1 MAINRYDQP
10 AEAQF
15 INTYVPIPFD
25 DIAKVALLK
34 QARIDEDLEKQQNM
48 LATYSSF
55 KTAPGQDERS
65 RDKILSEI
73 QQDFATLQEQPGT
86 LGFRQGLANIT
97 TKWGTDTRVQNLRRN
112 QETYDKMLAEYNKA
126 KQDKVPVQNL
136 REMEE
141 TLNNYYNYG
150 EEGLRSKQGSGV
162 LTSPGYK
169 GYVDVY
175 KGWQERV
182 NDVKPSSAQ
191 TVYND
196 KTGKYMITDKNAG
209 ITLDALS
216 APFGIKWK
224 EEYKD
229 GKKVITVDHEDF
241 SRNGFKRLMETE
253 EGGQVM
259 INAKEELRK
268 RGEDL
273 TQENLMN
280 EAYSQT
286 LQTVQQIMSE
296 RVQSDRSIDM
306 DADPYALAAYKKS
319 LDDSEITFTNPV
331 LMSTS
336 GSKLTSPKKIDEA
349 KNVLTTNIKD
359 MDKKLLEFKEQNNI
373 QERTETYTTPEG
385 KTYTRTFY
393 ESPERGD
400 MTDEYNEM
408 LEEKGSYQRKLLE
421 IQDVELKAKREAGLS
436 KDYSPSKEVLAEADA
451 AGKRAVIRLQDSG
464 LGIVAGG
471 NETELTEEEKREV
484 YHDAYNAY
492 IEKKDPKWKEYRKVL
507 QERAAAKV
515 EERGV
520 TRFSTKSMNEM
531 AETMGLQHFTE
542 NKPGQ
547 LGGGTGRI
555 QWAQDDGKGFTNKDY
570 ENIDN
575 AKAPEF
581 LGWAKDPEDGTFKFI
596 YRFYKKGSTK
606 ENPELMD
613 AVKVDAPAG
622 TAEFLIKQGEI
633 TPAEVY
639 LSQVLSKEGLGED
652 EANKQLNM
660 PGFGDQYQVR
670 FETLTPAE
678 RSLSSSGTRFKLN
691 FPVYDESSKRII
703 REERTYSNKQE
714 AITDLIGFYM
724 DSDSLREKGK

>member
-65 RDKILSEI
+65 RDKILNEI
-73 QQDFATLQEQPGT
+73 QQDFASLQEQPGT
-86 LGFRQGLANIT
+86 LGFRQGLSNIT
-97 TKWGTDTRVQNLRRN
+97 TKWGTDTRVQNLKRN

-126 KQDKVPVQNL
+126 KQEKVPMQNL
-136 REMEE
+136 REMESA
-141 TLNNYYNYG
+141 LNDYYNYG
-150 EEGLRSKQGSGV
+150 EEGMRSKQGSGV

-182 NDVKPSSAQ
+182 NDVKPSSNQ

-196 KTGKYMITDKNAG
+196 KTGKYMITEKNAG
-209 ITLDALS
+209 VTLNALS
-216 APFGIKWK
+216 APFGIQWK
-224 EEYKD
+224 EEYKN
-229 GKKVITVDHEDF
+229 GKKVVTVDHEDF
-241 SRNGFKRLMETE
+241 SRNGFRRLMETE

-319 LDDSEITFTNPV
+319 LDDSEVTFSNPI
-331 LMSTS
+331 LMTVS
-336 GSKLTSPKKIDEA
+336 GSKLVSPKKIDEA
-349 KNVLTTNIKD
+349 KTTLSANVKE
-359 MDKKLLEFKEQNNI
+359 MDDKLLSFKESNNLK
-373 QERTETYTTPEG
+373 ERTETYTTPEG
-385 KTYTRTFY
+385 KSYTRTFY
-393 ESPERGD
+393 ESPDGTD
-400 MTDEYNEM
+400 MTDEYNKM
-408 LEEKGSYQRKLLE
+408 LEEKNSFQRKLIE
-421 IQDVELKAKREAGLS
+421 IQDVENKAKQEAGLS
-436 KDYSPSKEVLAEADA
+436 KDYAPSEKAVKEAEKA
-451 AGKRAVIRLQDSG
+451 ARNT
-464 LGIVAGG
+464 VARVHAANMLEGSG
-471 NETELTEEEKREV
+471 NEQMDSETESQV
-484 YHDAYNAY
+484 YQDAYEN
-492 IEKKDPKWKEYRKVL
+492 ELQKQDPNWKRYKNIL
-507 QERAAAKV
+507 QERANASV
-515 EERGV
+515 EQRAV
-520 TRFSTKSMNEM
+520 TRFNSKPLNEM
-531 AETMGLQHFTE
+531 AETMGLQHFAE
-542 NKPGQ
+542 NKPGE

-555 QWAQDDGKGFTNKDY
+555 QWVQDQGKGFTNKDY
-570 ENIDN
+570 EDIDN
-575 AKAPEF
+575 SRAPEY
-581 LGWAKDPEDGTFKFI
+581 LGWAEDPEDGKLKFV
-596 YRFYKKGSTK
+596 YRFYKRGSTK
-606 ENPELMD
+606 ENPELMN

-622 TAEFLIKQGEI
+622 TAEFLVKNGEI
-633 TPAEVY
+633 TPAEIY
-639 LSQVLSKEGLGED
+639 LNQILSKEGLGED

-660 PGFGDQYQVR
+660 PGFENNYR
-670 FETLTPAE
+670 LKFETLTPAE
-678 RSLSSSGTRFKLN
+678 RSLSSTGSQFKIT
-691 FPVYDESSKRII
+691 FPVYDEKSGRVV
-703 REERTYSNKQE
+703 REERTYYEKQQ
-714 AITDLIGFYM
+714 AVTDLIGYYM
-724 DSDSLREKGK
+724 DIDSLREKGK